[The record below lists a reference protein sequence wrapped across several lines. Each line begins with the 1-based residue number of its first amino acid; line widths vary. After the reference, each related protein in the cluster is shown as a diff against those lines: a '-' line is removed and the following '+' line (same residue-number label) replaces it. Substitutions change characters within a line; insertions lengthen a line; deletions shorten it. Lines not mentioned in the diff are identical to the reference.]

1 MFTLRYLARAH
12 IPTRPRLSVRPRLTE
27 RQNQVLEFIRAYLRE
42 HRKPPTYQEIGDA
55 LAIRST
61 NGVRKQLLALE
72 DKGYLRRE
80 PRAARGLFLLDE
92 EPDAFALDAGPP
104 TLPVVSRTRS
114 DAPEALRSRPA
125 GSLAVDP
132 RLLGH
137 ADPDRCLL
145 ARAGDDGMNGDGI
158 RKGDLLIIEE
168 RPRAEVPNGVVAALV
183 GEQLLARRYD
193 WANGRVHL
201 RPADRTYAEE
211 TFPPDDPGCHV
222 IGPVL
227 GLIRRFQ

>member
-1 MFTLRYLARAH
+1 MR
-12 IPTRPRLSVRPRLTE
+12 SRLTE
-27 RQNQVLEFIRAYLRE
+27 RQNQVLEFVRAYLRE

-80 PRAARGLFLLDE
+80 PRAARGLFLLDD
-92 EPDAFALDAGPP
+92 EPDPFALDAGPP

-114 DAPEALRSRPA
+114 DEPEALRSRPA

-132 RLLGH
+132 RLLGR

-158 RKGDLLIIEE
+158 RKGDLLLVEE
-168 RPRAEVPNGVVAALV
+168 TDALSSGSVVAALV
-183 GEQLLARRYD
+183 GDQLLARRYD
-193 WANGRVHL
+193 FANGRVHL
-201 RPADRTYAEE
+201 RPADRTYGEE
-211 TFPPDDPGCHV
+211 TFAPGDPGCHV

-227 GLIRRFQ
+227 ALIRRF